1 MSEQEQ
7 AGSLEE
13 EQQPRGAVRMIFE
26 YVGDDVRLVSARRVN
41 MHAPPTDRLEGA
53 EEHQGLW
60 AEVRDTGGA
69 TLHRQVLADPV
80 RRGVEVFS
88 DDPAQGIV
96 RAPVERPSGLF
107 VVLVPDLGEADHLA
121 LFGSSP
127 GPAGLRA
134 AANEILRVPLGT
146 NLEGDTR

>member
-7 AGSLEE
+7 EGSLDEE
-13 EQQPRGAVRMIFE
+13 QPRGAVRMIFE
-26 YVGDDVRLVSARRVN
+26 YVGDDVRLVSARRVD
-41 MHAPPTDRLEGA
+41 MHVPPTDRLEGA

-96 RAPVERPSGLF
+96 RAPVERPSGMF
-107 VVLVPDLGEADHLA
+107 VVLVPDLGDADHLA

-127 GPAGLRA
+127 GPEGLRA
-134 AANEILRVPLGT
+134 AASEILRVPLGT
-146 NLEGDTR
+146 NLEGDAR

>member
-7 AGSLEE
+7 EGSLDEE
-13 EQQPRGAVRMIFE
+13 QPRGAVRMIFE
-26 YVGDDVRLVSARRVN
+26 YIGDDVRLVSRRRVN
-41 MHAPPTDRLEGA
+41 MHVPPTDRLEGA

-88 DDPAQGIV
+88 DDPEQGIV
-96 RAPVERPSGLF
+96 RAPVERPSGMF

-121 LFGSSP
+121 LFGTSP
-127 GPAGLRA
+127 GLEGLRSA
-134 AANEILRVPLGT
+134 ASEILRVRLGT
-146 NLEGDTR
+146 NLDGDAR